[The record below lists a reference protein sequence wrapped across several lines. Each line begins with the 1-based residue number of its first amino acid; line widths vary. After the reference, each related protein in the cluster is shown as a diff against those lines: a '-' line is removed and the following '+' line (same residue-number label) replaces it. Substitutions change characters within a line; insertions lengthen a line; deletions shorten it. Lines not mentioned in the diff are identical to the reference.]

1 MLLQALTGGHRG
13 WVGGKGSYGMV
24 MDEMARM
31 EAGELGDDPLQQL
44 ELREHSLA
52 LRAQMFGIWSDAN
65 HTPNAGCAPP
75 LPPHPRLTPRAGA
88 DLLSTADVMES
99 DLFSLVHTY
108 NQVVGLRPDL
118 SWSFDLL
125 RKAWRIISDPGLV
138 GEGKPTRKLRAETLC
153 NLGGLE
159 RRKGKLD
166 ASMRYLNKAAIY
178 QMGLMDNF
186 AHKLPK
192 DHVSAN
198 AVLKL
203 RFAARSLMNLD
214 GAHGQSD
221 PFLRIAKVPHGGRA
235 AWRNA
240 KDAAMGKEVG
250 KTVWKTNVEMN
261 NLDPKWE
268 KFEIDAS
275 RFCGCDTARPT
286 HFAVYDWDKDGT
298 HDLIGMCTASFKEIE
313 RAALTKKGMPLTHPR
328 SKLRTGTLFCLKAV
342 VSDEQE
348 QKLLTLQA
356 QVALN
361 FAATCSANNAPE
373 AALKWAKKA
382 LISLLTG
389 GALPSD
395 APIPHPSAID
405 ALMTLPRDKV
415 VLLIVA
421 YQSIGV
427 EQRRLGLPCDDALD
441 TAEAIE
447 TRLLQAQQAQRNA
460 VAEAEREKEEEA
472 ARESLRS
479 PSSKPRGPPSRGGGL
494 VPHAARPGAM
504 TVEQV
509 RTPTFK
515 PPPSVVGFR

>member
-1 MLLQALTGGHRG
+1 M
-13 WVGGKGSYGMV
+13 GKKRNYGASE
-24 MDEMARM
+24 DSPDAC
-31 EAGELGDDPLQQL
+31 
-44 ELREHSLA
+44 
-52 LRAQMFGIWSDAN
+52 FG
-65 HTPNAGCAPP
+65 AP
-75 LPPHPRLTPRAGA
+75 G
-88 DLLSTADVMES
+88 
-99 DLFSLVHTY
+99 
-108 NQVVGLRPDL
+108 

-166 ASMRYLNKAAIY
+166 ASMRYLNKAAVY

-221 PFLRIAKVPHGGRA
+221 PFLRIAKVPQGGRA

-328 SKLRTGTLFCLKAV
+328 SKLRTGTLFCLKAA

-494 VPHAARPGAM
+494 VPQAARPGAM

-509 RTPTFK
+509 RTPAIK
-515 PPPSVVGFR
+515 PAPAPPSAVGFR